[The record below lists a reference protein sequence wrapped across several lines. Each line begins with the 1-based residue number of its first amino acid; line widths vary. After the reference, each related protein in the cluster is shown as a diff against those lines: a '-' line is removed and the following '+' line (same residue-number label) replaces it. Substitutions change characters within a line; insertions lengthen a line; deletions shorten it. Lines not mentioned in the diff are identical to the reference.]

1 MTVSTETTPL
11 HHDILREVPRDR
23 AHRFYDRLREHIH
36 SLLENKG
43 SLVEKAGDLL
53 LLVPDMFILLWRL
66 ANDDRVSGR
75 NKGLLIT
82 GIAYFISPI
91 DAIPE
96 GIVGPIGYIDDLV
109 LAVFIL
115 NKLLTDTDPA
125 VLREHW
131 SGHEDVLD
139 SIRRVLTAVDTMVD
153 EKVVSKLRGM
163 AK

>member
-1 MTVSTETTPL
+1 MTVTSETTPV
-11 HHDILREVPRDR
+11 HDVLREVPRER
-23 AHRFYDRLREHIH
+23 AQRFYDRLREHIH
-36 SLLENKG
+36 SFVEEKG
-43 SLVEKAGDLL
+43 SLVEKIGDLL
-53 LLVPDMFILLWRL
+53 LLVPDTFMLLWRL
-66 ANDDRVSGR
+66 ANDERVSGR
-75 NKGLLIT
+75 NKGLLIS

-131 SGHEDVLD
+131 SGHEDVLA

-153 EKVVSKLRGM
+153 EKVVSRLRNM
-163 AK
+163 TK